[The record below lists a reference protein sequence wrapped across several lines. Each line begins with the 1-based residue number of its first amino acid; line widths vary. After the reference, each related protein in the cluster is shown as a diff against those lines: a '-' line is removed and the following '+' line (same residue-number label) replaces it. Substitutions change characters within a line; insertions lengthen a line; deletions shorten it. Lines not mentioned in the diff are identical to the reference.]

1 MRFRDVPVTDEAA
14 HAVLA
19 EYFAERAAGFPSAG
33 GYRTT
38 FPVAEQF
45 VPPTGVFLLVVDDS
59 ATDAAADADT
69 DADADAD
76 ADADTIIGCGGI
88 RRLQPSDGVDGV
100 RYEVKHLYLRP
111 SARGLGAGRALLT
124 ELEERARAFGATE
137 VVLDTNASLE
147 AAGALYR
154 RAGYV
159 DVEPY
164 NDNPNA
170 TNWYAK
176 GL

>member
-1 MRFRDVPVTDEAA
+1 MVRFRDVPVTDEAA
-14 HAVLA
+14 HALLA

-38 FPVAEQF
+38 FPAPEQF

-59 ATDAAADADT
+59 ATDAASDADT
-69 DADADAD
+69 DADAAS
-76 ADADTIIGCGGI
+76 DADTIIGCGGI
-88 RRLQPSDGVDGV
+88 RRLQPSDGVEAV

-124 ELEERARAFGATE
+124 ELEGRARAYGATE

>member
-1 MRFRDVPVTDEAA
+1 MVRFREVPVTDATA
-14 HAVLA
+14 HTLLA
-19 EYFAERAAGFPSAG
+19 EYFAEREATFPSAG

-38 FPVAEQF
+38 FPSPEQF
-45 VPPTGVFLLVVDDS
+45 VPPAGVFLEVEDEAV
-59 ATDAAADADT
+59 TDAADDGAAVV
-69 DADADAD
+69 
-76 ADADTIIGCGGI
+76 GCGGI
-88 RRLQPSDGVDGV
+88 RRLPTPSGVV

-111 SARGLGAGRALLT
+111 TARGLGAGRALLA
-124 ELEERARAFGATE
+124 ELEDRARAFGATE

-147 AAGALYR
+147 AAGSLYR

-176 GL
+176 GVARP